1 MCTCTI
7 SLIYL
12 HYSFMLLL
20 YLRFHTKAFPSAC
33 SKARLLFRT
42 PNKEKN
48 TSSGLFLLALGVCS
62 TFLLVKKM
70 LSPIGTPFRDA
81 FCHTPETTSP
91 QRPLQRLSQKRLQAA
106 AKKKHTSAHSG
117 PSFPAGFAL
126 RRRSLTSA
134 HRCTTK
140 SLLKFQRMHLDER
153 VVALQAAQV
162 TLRPRVR
169 GVTRRVRL
177 VVRDYLD
184 APIGIVPAKEFHSRF
199 HLLDFHVTLSRRVKT
214 GRPCEAHDRP
224 WDGHD
229 STHHI
234 WHVAQGVHERQVHRL
249 PMASSGHESCPGTN
263 AQEKHHLAVSCRPG
277 AALPNQWTDG
287 VV

>member
-7 SLIYL
+7 SLVYL

-48 TSSGLFLLALGVCS
+48 TSSGLFLLALGVWS

-106 AKKKHTSAHSG
+106 AKKNTLQHTPGQA
-117 PSFPAGFAL
+117 FQLAL
-126 RRRSLTSA
+126 LYGGGRSPRRT
-134 HRCTTK
+134 
-140 SLLKFQRMHLDER
+140 D
-153 VVALQAAQV
+153 
-162 TLRPRVR
+162 
-169 GVTRRVRL
+169 
-177 VVRDYLD
+177 
-184 APIGIVPAKEFHSRF
+184 
-199 HLLDFHVTLSRRVKT
+199 
-214 GRPCEAHDRP
+214 
-224 WDGHD
+224 
-229 STHHI
+229 
-234 WHVAQGVHERQVHRL
+234 
-249 PMASSGHESCPGTN
+249 
-263 AQEKHHLAVSCRPG
+263 
-277 AALPNQWTDG
+277 ALPK
-287 VV
+287 VF